1 MFKKDRKLH
10 CEITE
15 CNNERPEPC
24 AVIYVGDHAI
34 SVCEECER
42 LMEVIEQKYTEA
54 VEERFNH
61 DEPI

>member
-1 MFKKDRKLH
+1 MFKKDKTLR

-15 CNNERPEPC
+15 CNNERPLQG

-34 SVCEECER
+34 HVCEECER
-42 LMEVIEQKYTEA
+42 LMEVIEQKYTET
-54 VEERFNH
+54 VEERFNY